1 MPLVTLPQ
9 FTEMESK
16 IVGPLTF
23 KQFLSL
29 GITIGICVLVYNLFP
44 HFISL
49 PLSLILFI
57 LGVFLSFIKVE
68 GIPLYNFLLLRLKS
82 IFSPR
87 VLFWGKK
94 KATPFFLS
102 EIEIKKLE
110 KEKIKTKR
118 ESSLKNLVT
127 KVVTKK

>member
-9 FTEMESK
+9 FTEMETK
-16 IVGPLTF
+16 IAGPLTF

-44 HFISL
+44 RFISF

-68 GIPLYNFLLLRLKS
+68 GMPLYTFLFLRLKS

-87 VLFWGKK
+87 VLLWGKK
-94 KATPFFLS
+94 KTTPFFLG
-102 EIEIKKLE
+102 ETEIKKFE